1 MAEKIQIKD
10 NNLAQLFVKE
20 LIALGVRKED
30 TSLDKIMFTKE
41 ELSQIT
47 KLNIDGHQIESI
59 EGLENCTNLTALY
72 IESPSL
78 EAILENLSEEEK
90 DSYLLQRES
99 IVDPSIIEK
108 LESLEILTIKHESSL
123 TSLDLTRLQ
132 NLRVLALENN
142 INLLEIKG
150 IEELKKLE
158 ELSLH
163 QTPVESPLKIDQL
176 LDQNTLTELSLD
188 VDMYPQL
195 VQENSEIAEKLLEKQ
210 ENEGLSVNFRENLTN
225 LRTQE
230 LSLEKLRTMDEKV
243 QLILEDIIDFDYTTV
258 EKIAAIYTYITKNI
272 TQNREADALQREIQL
287 PTTGIESKVLDEKF
301 ERLLEEKRST
311 YSTIMREEG
320 ISEGYANLMHYMLR
334 SIGVRSKV
342 IESQTNKDM
351 NNLDSRSNHSVIR
364 VMIDNDW
371 YYFDPT
377 LDKERREFKNFFKTK
392 EEFSENH
399 ELSGQEFEIQTP
411 IIKAYTNLELTQITN
426 KVYGDIERKE
436 NQLEENS
443 MSAHLKDG
451 NIAAYEEK
459 TLGTASASAKVV
471 SDSVKEQSNSDGVTK
486 ESDSSRDYEVKDQE
500 RTPEEETLK
509 SDMEE
514 IKDKLIDSYTR
525 GKITKEDL
533 DRALGNLKRT
543 LEDRK
548 KEEVKKEIEKKV
560 EENKEQEQKQ
570 GDEQEDEQE
579 EKQKEEQEDE
589 GRGRGLWD

>member
-20 LIALGVRKED
+20 LIALGVRKEG

-72 IESPSL
+72 IESPGL

-90 DSYLLQRES
+90 DSYLSQRKS
-99 IVDPSIIEK
+99 IFDPSIIEK

-195 VQENSEIAEKLLEKQ
+195 VQENPEIAEKLLEKQ
-210 ENEGLSVNFRENLTN
+210 ENEGLSVNFKENLTN

-243 QLILEDIIDFDYTTV
+243 QLILEDIIDFDYTTA

-301 ERLLEEKRST
+301 ERLLDEKRST

-351 NNLDSRSNHSVIR
+351 NNLDSKSNHAVIR
-364 VMIDNDW
+364 VMIDNNW

-392 EEFSENH
+392 EEFRENH
-399 ELSGQEFEIQTP
+399 ELSEQEFEIQTP
-411 IIKAYTNLELTQITN
+411 IVKAYTNLELTQITN

-471 SDSVKEQSNSDGVTK
+471 SDSVKEQSNSDGATK
-486 ESDSSRDYEVKDQE
+486 ESDSSRGYEVKDQE
-500 RTPEEETLK
+500 RTPEEKTLK

>member
-90 DSYLLQRES
+90 DSYLSQRKS

-195 VQENSEIAEKLLEKQ
+195 VQENPEIAEKLLEKQ

-243 QLILEDIIDFDYTTV
+243 QLILEDIIDFDYTTA

-272 TQNREADALQREIQL
+272 TQNREADVLQREIQL

-301 ERLLEEKRST
+301 ERMLDEKRST